1 MIVWRVAPI
10 DPRARRGRP
19 FHPLYV
25 PPPSGRHRLDNGDLY
40 SVLYAS
46 GEPAGA
52 VAETFAPFSRW
63 GDFLLDHPR
72 GARRRLV
79 ALDLS
84 DEVSVLDLDDAR
96 ALVRRRLRPSQV
108 VTRDRS
114 VTQAWARKVWEEGE
128 WSGVRWWSYHDP
140 RWTTLGVWT
149 TTTVTVAGVEDLS
162 ATHPAVIEAA
172 EVMLRLWT

>member
-1 MIVWRVAPI
+1 M
-10 DPRARRGRP
+10 
-19 FHPLYV
+19 
-25 PPPSGRHRLDNGDLY
+25 
-40 SVLYAS
+40 
-46 GEPAGA
+46 
-52 VAETFAPFSRW
+52 
-63 GDFLLDHPR
+63 
-72 GARRRLV
+72 
-79 ALDLS
+79 
-84 DEVSVLDLDDAR
+84 
-96 ALVRRRLRPSQV
+96 RRRLRPSQV

-149 TTTVTVAGVEDLS
+149 TTTLTVAGVEDLS